1 MSTHSC
7 LPNKQFFLFLAC
19 LLLFPSEGLAHK
31 IRVFAWVS
39 GNMVTVESGFAGKR
53 PLINGKVTVK
63 DNKNGTILLE
73 GNSDEKGVF
82 TFPVPDKARAEAK
95 DLLIVVSGGE
105 GHQNQWLIPAA
116 EYLPQGE
123 VAPPALEEKPSL
135 SLIASPSSSAEV
147 DNAELKQLIEEVL
160 EKQLAPI
167 RRSLAKAENNKPT
180 IHDILG
186 GIGYLLGLAGLAAWL
201 KNRRPRG
208 QQKQ

>member
-1 MSTHSC
+1 MFTHSC
-7 LPNKQFFLFLAC
+7 LHNKQLFL
-19 LLLFPSEGLAHK
+19 LLAYLFLFPSESLAHK

-63 DNKNGTILLE
+63 DNKNGTILLQ

-82 TFPVPDKARAEAK
+82 TFPIPDKARAEAR

-105 GHQNQWLIPAA
+105 GHQNQWLIPST

-123 VAPPALEEKPSL
+123 VPSPALDKKPCL
-135 SLIASPSSSAEV
+135 SPTASPSSSAEV

-160 EKQLAPI
+160 EEQLAPI
-167 RRSLAKAENNKPT
+167 RRSLAKAENKKPT

-201 KNRRPRG
+201 KNRRPGG